1 MVFPPKHIACA
12 IDFSRHTD
20 TVLRWGAYLAASFK
34 ARLTLFHAI
43 GAARDQYPG
52 TVIFERSGQLDAMRA
67 DLRRRMDAAMTP
79 YGGAYRNIVVPG
91 DPVET
96 LVDFSREEA
105 VDLVVAASHG
115 LSGLQ
120 RALLGTVV
128 ERLARQ
134 LDRPLLVVRALP
146 KGKTLQPGF
155 KTVAVCCDPAYD
167 RDEVLSLAGR
177 WARHYGADLYLL
189 HALESPAAADD
200 LDDDSGTYGARQAH
214 LLERTHRR
222 LAQVIPKDTFGLDTV
237 YTELVLGPAPEMLTE
252 HLRHLQADLAVVGV
266 RPRRKFKNIL
276 IGSTTEAILRHSSG
290 AVLTWP
296 LPPTN
301 DVASLAAD

>member
-20 TVLRWGAYLAASFK
+20 TVLRWGTFLAASFD

-43 GAARDQYPG
+43 GTARDQYPG
-52 TVIFERSGQLDAMRA
+52 TVIFERSGQLDALRA
-67 DLRRRMDAAMTP
+67 DLKRRMDAAMAP
-79 YGGAYRNIVVPG
+79 FGGAFHSAVVPG

-96 LVDFSREEA
+96 LVEFSREAA

-146 KGKTLQPGF
+146 KGQTWQPGF

-177 WARHYGADLYLL
+177 WARQYGADLYLI
-189 HALESPAAADD
+189 HALDSPAAADD
-200 LDDDSGTYGARQAH
+200 LDDDSGTYGERQAH
-214 LLERTHRR
+214 LLARTHRR
-222 LAQVIPKDTFGLDTV
+222 LAQVIPKDAFGLDTV
-237 YTELVLGPAPEMLTE
+237 YTELVLGPAPEMLTD

-266 RPRRKFKNIL
+266 RHRRKFKNIL
-276 IGSTTEAILRHSSG
+276 IGSTTEAILRHSDG
-290 AVLTWP
+290 AVLTLP
-296 LPPTN
+296 LPPTDN
-301 DVASLAAD
+301 GA